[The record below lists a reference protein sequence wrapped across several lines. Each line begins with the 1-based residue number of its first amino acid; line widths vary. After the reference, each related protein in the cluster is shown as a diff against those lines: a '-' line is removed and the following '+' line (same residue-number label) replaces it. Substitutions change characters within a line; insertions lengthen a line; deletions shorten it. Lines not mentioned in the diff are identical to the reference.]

1 MKFPFYT
8 PTLARV
14 LFSQGKIDAFDE
26 VVAELEKTNSPHVE
40 ALKAMKGEFIK
51 ERLERLLSNVQKAK
65 TARAQSER

>member
-26 VVAELEKTNSPHVE
+26 VVAELASMNSPHVE
-40 ALKAMKGEFIK
+40 ALKAMKAELVK

-65 TARAQSER
+65 TARAQGER